1 MTGAPRSLASFRQSK
16 DALAD
21 YVVLNLVG
29 AGRDRSAAG
38 RQHPMRPLASVDCA
52 GGLVLEL
59 AVRAEQ
65 LHRERLDAQIEVRRP
80 ELQDR
85 SFRPGRHTSE
95 LSREL
100 PHAGVLERLG
110 LASEGCDF
118 L

>member
-38 RQHPMRPLASVDCA
+38 RQHPMRPLASVDCT

-59 AVRAEQ
+59 AVPAEQ
-65 LHRERLDAQIEVRRP
+65 PHRERLDAQVEVLRPQLQDPSFSPRRP
-80 ELQDR
+80 TPHPSQD
-85 SFRPGRHTSE
+85 PP
-95 LSREL
+95 L
-100 PHAGVLERLG
+100 P
-110 LASEGCDF
+110 
-118 L
+118 